1 MKFLKIKDSIGRKIR
16 GGFLLLILAII
27 LNGGY
32 TLMTLNDST
41 DLMNQLSSQINSA
54 LKTLNDFKVVIKDS
68 RSFATNWVYI
78 GTYEND
84 KEKLQTL
91 HEEEFPGIQSQLKE
105 LLANTSDDAEA
116 AEIENILVTF
126 DRVMEDQ
133 KMIMEILVDFSSY
146 EDPMN
151 VFQVEDLI
159 QNSVV
164 PTCDALMD
172 RLDLI
177 ISKKEDHAAALQEEM
192 IASFD
197 RLRATILILGLA
209 AIVFAIL
216 ISGWLSRSILNPLK
230 VIQDKIALMG
240 LGKLPEEIKRIATD
254 EMGEISKH
262 INLLIKG
269 FGSSSTFANEIGKGN
284 LEARFD
290 ALSDED
296 VLGHALLS
304 MRENLKSVI
313 NETNEVVNKA
323 SKRGDLGA
331 RIDTENKEG
340 VWNEL
345 SGSINTLLSSITLPL
360 QTLNKIVNAMAE
372 GDLTRRYDEEA
383 NGDIKVMASNLNQ
396 ALDNLNILLN
406 QITDSA
412 GTIDDSTREM
422 LGASGE
428 MTTST
433 GEIASAIAQMSA
445 GAQTQV
451 QKVDE
456 SSNLSESILKS
467 STDMGAKSENINNAA
482 KQGVAS
488 SQKGTEMVTN
498 VVNSMSDISDF
509 ASKTNESIKVLTE
522 RSREITRVLGVITD
536 IAGQTNLLALNAAIE
551 AAQAGEAGRGF
562 AVVAEEIRKLAED
575 SRNSAQ
581 EIEKL
586 ITDVQNDTEEA
597 AMVIGEMNK
606 SVAVGDEAS
615 KEASEVFK
623 EITSSSE
630 KTLSF
635 SEEILKATK
644 SQIHDINNIVTITEN
659 IVVIAE
665 QTAAGTEEV
674 ASSAEELS
682 SGMDNY
688 GSKSKRLA
696 SIAGTLKEG
705 VSKFKLSDHF
715 MNELL
720 ENNGIE
726 TARQSANGNGKLPH
740 GE

>member
-84 KEKLQTL
+84 KLKLQTL
-91 HEEEFPGIQSQLKE
+91 HEEEFPVIQSQLKV
-105 LLANTSDDAEA
+105 LLANISDDAEV
-116 AEIENILVTF
+116 AEIESILTSF
-126 DRVMEDQ
+126 DGVMEDQ

-159 QNSVV
+159 QNSIV

-177 ISKKEDHAAALQEEM
+177 ITKKEDHASALQEEM

-197 RLRATILILGLA
+197 RLRATILVLGLA
-209 AIVFAIL
+209 AIVFSIL

-230 VIQDKIALMG
+230 VIQEKIALMG
-240 LGKLPEEIKRIATD
+240 LGKLPEEIKKIATD

-304 MRENLKSVI
+304 MRGNLKSVI
-313 NETNEVVNKA
+313 DETNEVVNMA

-331 RIDTENKEG
+331 RIDMENKKG

-345 SGSINTLLSSITLPL
+345 SSSINTLLSSITLPL

-509 ASKTNESIKVLTE
+509 ANKTNESIKVLTE

-665 QTAAGTEEV
+665 QTASGTEEV

-705 VSKFKLSDHF
+705 VGKFKLSDHF

-726 TARQSANGNGKLPH
+726 TARQSANGNGILPF

>member
-68 RSFATNWVYI
+68 RSYATNWVYI

-177 ISKKEDHAAALQEEM
+177 ISKKENHAAALQEEM

-304 MRENLKSVI
+304 MRGNLKSVI
-313 NETNEVVNKA
+313 DETNEVVNMA

-331 RIDTENKEG
+331 RIDMENKKG

-345 SGSINTLLSSITLPL
+345 SSSINTLLSSITLPL

-509 ASKTNESIKVLTE
+509 ANKTNESIKVLTE

-665 QTAAGTEEV
+665 QTASGTEEV

-705 VSKFKLSDHF
+705 VGKFKLSDHF

-726 TARQSANGNGKLPH
+726 TARQSANGNGILPF

>member
-1 MKFLKIKDSIGRKIR
+1 M
-16 GGFLLLILAII
+16 LLILAII

-509 ASKTNESIKVLTE
+509 ANKTNESIKVLTE

-705 VSKFKLSDHF
+705 VGKFKLSDHF

-726 TARQSANGNGKLPH
+726 TARQSANGNGILPF